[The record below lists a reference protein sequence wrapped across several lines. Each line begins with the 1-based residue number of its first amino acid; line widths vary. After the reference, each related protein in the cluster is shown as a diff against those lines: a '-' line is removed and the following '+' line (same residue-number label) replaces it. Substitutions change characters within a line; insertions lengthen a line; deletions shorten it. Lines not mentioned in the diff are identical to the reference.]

1 MKYTPLRHIW
11 TEIEGGGYI
20 SMVLDNK
27 LIWRSQKTPKT
38 SKLDNSDLTS
48 DLSSDNSDWVA
59 AGAENVDAFLYKS
72 P

>member
-1 MKYTPLRHIW
+1 
-11 TEIEGGGYI
+11 
-20 SMVLDNK
+20 MVLDNK